1 MAARGLIQNEEC
13 IGLTLYEGREFIIP
27 CEGSKDANSK
37 RVSLYNARRR
47 LSIPDQKKVRI
58 QKELL
63 GDSWVVRI
71 CPNRQSILEVV
82 DGKLVEYTEKV
93 KVSKEIRGQIVE
105 MLQNDYSEADIVDA
119 LNTKG
124 LNEKTILEEIAEA
137 MKEV

>member
-1 MAARGLIQNEEC
+1 MASRGLIQNEEC

-47 LSIPDQKKVRI
+47 LSIPDQKKIKI

-71 CPNRQSILEVV
+71 CPNKQNILEVI
-82 DGKLVEYTEKV
+82 DGKLVEYTEEIE
-93 KVSKEIRGQIVE
+93 VSKEIRGQIVE
-105 MLQNDYSEADIVDA
+105 MLQNDYSETDIVNA
-119 LNTKG
+119 LSTRG
-124 LNEKTILEEIAEA
+124 LNEKTILEEVRKVAL
-137 MKEV
+137 